1 MAAVVSDEPA
11 GMVAVASGC
20 DTPGRV
26 SEHFAEGLCW
36 RLRRRAIELSLV
48 KIVSTKFKGW
58 LPFLLSPWARS
69 VSSLHFSF
77 SNSDVGRN
85 RASAD

>member
-1 MAAVVSDEPA
+1 MAVVSDEPA

-48 KIVSTKFKGW
+48 KIIGTKFKG
-58 LPFLLSPWARS
+58 LAPFLPLPGPDLCPLYTS
-69 VSSLHFSF
+69 VSPTVTW
-77 SNSDVGRN
+77 VGIGLLRIK
-85 RASAD
+85 